1 LSKSL
6 TCAGIVA
13 LVRKLPSPRRA
24 FLACA
29 PLALLAAAG
38 CGTTR
43 TGAGVKT
50 ETTAHPAIRAHTATR
65 AHTGVR
71 TPVSLSGAS
80 ASSCTTPVLGALDDI
95 AKRIYHEGVASERT
109 GSAISY
115 VEHSSRLR
123 KAIERNDPRAARAA
137 TRALLATG
145 HLTDLRVVR
154 DPAAS
159 AGGGGA
165 ASRGHVLV
173 NVTSPAAVAPLHG
186 RILGASG
193 QPIATFTTSVWADQS
208 LIDEIDGLTQSH
220 TVLREPGRTVAGSP
234 KLLSAEPHAP
244 QGTLTVHK
252 VKYAYTSFPAS
263 SYPEGRP
270 LRIYLLR
277 SLASIAPLC
286 AASRTA
292 TLVNTLKSVAQIIY
306 SGERGPRALVQ
317 VRRAQSNRPLLRAV
331 AARDPHATTLA
342 IDKLLTQHIVRIR
355 VTVHGHLLADV
366 GGPYVIAPVSAPL
379 RLHGRTIGTMT
390 LSIQDDEGY
399 KRLAQRLA
407 GLEVLMYMQAAGSS
421 APAQLVK
428 STFSPPPSAVP
439 ARGPYEYEGRSF
451 QTFTLHAQAFP
462 SGPLRVVL
470 LIPTPYTYK

>member
-1 LSKSL
+1 MPVGS
-6 TCAGIVA
+6 
-13 LVRKLPSPRRA
+13 LPSPKRA
-24 FLACA
+24 ALACA
-29 PLALLAAAG
+29 PLLLLAGAG
-38 CGTTR
+38 CGATHTS
-43 TGAGVKT
+43 
-50 ETTAHPAIRAHTATR
+50 TASQTATR
-65 AHTGVR
+65 APTATRAQTGVR
-71 TPVSLSGAS
+71 APVNSSS
-80 ASSCTTPVLGALDDI
+80 ASPGAPASDCTTQVLGALGDI

-115 VEHSSRLR
+115 VEHSIRLR

-145 HLTDLRVVR
+145 HLTDLRVVS
-154 DPAAS
+154 DTAAS

-173 NVTSPAAVAPLHG
+173 NVTSPTAVAPLHG

-220 TVLREPGRTVAGSP
+220 TVLRASGRTVAGLP
-234 KLLSAEPHAP
+234 KLLSTEPQAP
-244 QGTLTVHK
+244 QGTLTAHG
-252 VKYAYTSFPAS
+252 VKYAYTSFPAT

-277 SLASIAPLC
+277 PLASIAPLC
-286 AASRTA
+286 AATPTA
-292 TLVNTLKSVAQIIY
+292 TLVNTLQRVAQIIY
-306 SGERGPRALVQ
+306 SGEKGPHALVQ
-317 VRRAQSNRPLLRAV
+317 VRRAQRNRPLLRAV
-331 AARDPHATTLA
+331 AAQNPEATTHA

-355 VTVHGHLLADV
+355 VTVHNQLLADV
-366 GGPYVIAPVSAPL
+366 GGPYVIAPVTAPL
-379 RLHGRTIGTMT
+379 RLHGRRIGTMT

-407 GLEVLMYMQAAGSS
+407 GLEVLMYMQAAGSN
-421 APAQLVK
+421 APEQLVK
-428 STFSPPPSAVP
+428 STFSTPPSAVP
-439 ARGPYEYEGRSF
+439 ARGPFEYEGHAF

-470 LIPTPYTYK
+470 LIPTPYTYR